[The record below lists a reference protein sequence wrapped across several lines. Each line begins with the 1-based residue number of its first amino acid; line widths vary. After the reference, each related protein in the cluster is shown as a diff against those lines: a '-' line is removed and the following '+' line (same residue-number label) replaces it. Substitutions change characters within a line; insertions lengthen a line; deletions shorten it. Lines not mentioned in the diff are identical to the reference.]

1 MTGTI
6 IIGNI
11 IIIKVFTINIVLP
24 FARVYQGITEVLEG
38 AGVGWQQNL
47 PVMMDFEVFLR

>member
-47 PVMMDFEVFLR
+47 LVMMDF